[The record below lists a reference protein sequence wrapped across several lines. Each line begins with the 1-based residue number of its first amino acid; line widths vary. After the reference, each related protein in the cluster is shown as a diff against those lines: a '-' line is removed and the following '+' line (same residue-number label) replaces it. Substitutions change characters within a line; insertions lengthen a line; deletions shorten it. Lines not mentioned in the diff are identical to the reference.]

1 MRTDRGDAVV
11 SAHLLQ
17 VLLLDEPT
25 SALDMHQQFDV
36 MRHVRS
42 LAQDKGMRV
51 FTAVHNLNLAS
62 KFADK
67 IAILA
72 KGTLPDFGPVA
83 EVLTPTISR
92 QPSGSK
98 AASKP
103 VLGAGSISSSMMR
116 CSRLQAHFG

>member
-51 FTAVHNLNLAS
+51 FTAVHNLNLTL

-72 KGTLPDFGPVA
+72 KGTLSDFGPVA
-83 EVLTPTISR
+83 EVLTPDNLEAAFRIKSR
-92 QPSGSK
+92 
-98 AASKP
+98 
-103 VLGAGSISSSMMR
+103 LET
-116 CSRLQAHFG
+116 CSRGGLHLIVDDAV